1 MRNSIAVAVFAS
13 LLFVANAPAHADTV
27 DAKGVSALE
36 HHFFERTY
44 NNEPMPDRLTR
55 LEKMIFGEV
64 QKGSDDDRWSTILTT
79 VPAKD
84 LEPEAQSEPQTA
96 NAGQSSGQTADGGTA
111 DDFGMTTQTADPITN
126 SSDYPHITNLE
137 KELLG
142 QTHVGD
148 SLAARLSRLEVKA
161 FGHPSQNN
169 DLSARTDNLEQYV
182 EVHLH
187 AAPFGINPK
196 MDDSHTVDYASVPMT
211 TMPAPYAPP
220 PVDPVTTQSAPP
232 PAGTQLKTRVAWMEM
247 HVYGKTFP
255 DLHLLERLHQLD
267 ATLFPN
273 HPHTNDRELMDQVDA
288 LVGAVMQRQPH
299 ATQPVQTAQL
309 PVSQPQYPQAR
320 AYSPSPSPYQ
330 QAPYQQAPYQ
340 QAAYQQAAYQQPDPS
355 HAQQQDDHPFLKQFA
370 SLLGVAGNMGF

>member
-1 MRNSIAVAVFAS
+1 MRNSIAVALFAA
-13 LLFVANAPAHADTV
+13 LLFVANAPAFGDTV
-27 DAKGVSALE
+27 DGKGVSALE
-36 HHFFERTY
+36 HHFFERSY
-44 NNEPMPDRLTR
+44 NNEPMADRLTR

-64 QKGSDDDRWSTILTT
+64 QKGTDDDRWSTILTT
-79 VPAKD
+79 VPAQD
-84 LEPEAQSEPQTA
+84 LQENAVPQTA
-96 NAGQSSGQTADGGTA
+96 DASQSGSKSQLNSGSQPDGTA
-111 DDFGMTTQTADPITN
+111 QDQAPEQISD

-142 QTHVGD
+142 QSHVGD
-148 SLAARLSRLEVKA
+148 SLNARLARLEVKA
-161 FGHPSQNN
+161 FGHPSQNP

-220 PVDPVTTQSAPP
+220 PVDPVTTQAAPP

-247 HVYGKTFP
+247 HVYGKTYA

-288 LVGAVMQRQPH
+288 LVGAVMQRQQPH
-299 ATQPVQTAQL
+299 AQYQPQISQQPQDNGL

-320 AYSPSPSPYQ
+320 PYQ
-330 QAPYQQAPYQ
+330 PYPQQYQ
-340 QAAYQQAAYQQPDPS
+340 PVAYQQRDPNPNNPQ
-355 HAQQQDDHPFLKQFA
+355 AQQDSHPFLKQFA